1 MSEETKSQP
10 VQWGESGLDTFE
22 ATGRSTSALAP
33 GLWRI
38 DQGRNG
44 PIFCK
49 EKVTTDELLISE
61 NSIEKTIFKEIQDF
75 WVKKEKFESL
85 GFLHRR
91 GIILHGPPGTG
102 KTSLIHLVI
111 NDTVSRGGIVFYCK
125 DYPSTF
131 MSGLKV
137 FRAIEPDRPIVCL
150 FEDIEEIINNY
161 GARSLLS
168 LLDGENNINHCINLA
183 TTNFLDQLDNR
194 IIGRPKR
201 FDRIY
206 KIDYPDDKARQTYFT
221 HKLKPLDI
229 SDEVIAE
236 YVGAT
241 KGLSFAALADVV
253 ISTKCFDVPLG
264 KAVKVLK
271 VYQKAATMKAKGGDS
286 LEKSPFAMSD
296 D

>member
-1 MSEETKSQP
+1 MNDEKNSQP
-10 VQWGESGLDTFE
+10 VQWAEAGVNVFE
-22 ATGRSTSALAP
+22 ASGTTISSLSP

-38 DQGRNG
+38 DQGRSG
-44 PIFCK
+44 PVFNK
-49 EKVTTDELLISE
+49 ETVSTDELLITE
-61 NSIEKTIFKEIQDF
+61 DSIEKKIFSEIQQFWEKKEIFKT
-75 WVKKEKFESL
+75 L

-102 KTSLIHLVI
+102 KTSLIQLVI
-111 NDTVSRGGIVFYCK
+111 KDATERGGIVFYCK

-131 MSGLKV
+131 LSGLKV
-137 FRAIEPDRPIVCL
+137 FRAIEPTRPIVCL
-150 FEDIEEIINNY
+150 FEDIEELINNY
-161 GARSLLS
+161 GARTLLS

-183 TTNFLDQLDNR
+183 TTNFLSSLDNR

-206 KIDYPDDKARQTYFT
+206 KIDYPNDAARKMYFT
-221 HKLKPLDI
+221 HKLKLLDV

-253 ISTKCFDVPLG
+253 ISTKCFGQTLG
-264 KAVKVLK
+264 AATKTLRM
-271 VYQKAATMKAKGGDS
+271 YQKAATEKAKEGDT
-286 LEKSPFAMSD
+286 LEISPFND
-296 D
+296 DD